1 MERLE
6 RQIRSELGRF
16 GPGEG
21 NMVGIVRAWPAAV
34 GETLARNA
42 WPARL
47 QRDGTLLVHTVS
59 SIWAF
64 ELDRMA
70 ADILE
75 RLRAEAGEDAP
86 PALRFAPGPVPE
98 PASPPAAERERK
110 PPKVDPEDAAAAA
123 RIAAKVEDEELRE
136 LVARAVA
143 ASLARARS
151 EAGSDRDF

>member
-6 RQIRSELGRF
+6 RQVRDELRRF

-34 GETLARNA
+34 GETLARKA

-47 QRDGTLLVHTVS
+47 QRDGTLLVHTIS

-64 ELDRMA
+64 ELGRMG

-75 RLRAEAGEDAP
+75 RLQAEAGEDAP
-86 PALRFAPGPVPE
+86 PALRFVPGPVPE
-98 PASPPAAERERK
+98 PPSPPSAEHGRR
-110 PPKVDPEDAAAAA
+110 PPEVDPEDAAAAA

-136 LVARAVA
+136 LVVRAAA

-151 EAGSDRDF
+151 EPGSGRGF